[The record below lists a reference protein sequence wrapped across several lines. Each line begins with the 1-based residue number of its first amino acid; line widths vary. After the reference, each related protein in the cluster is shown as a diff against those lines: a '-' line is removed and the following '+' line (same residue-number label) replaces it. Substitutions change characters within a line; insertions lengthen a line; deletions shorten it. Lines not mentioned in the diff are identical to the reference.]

1 MSRKTKIWLTVA
13 ASLTIIGLI
22 IFGGTMAMIK
32 WDFSRLSTVQYETE
46 RYEIYEMFENISV
59 ITDTADIEFV
69 ISENG
74 KATVVCREEP
84 KAKHSV
90 AVKNGTLTIELWET
104 RKWYEHIHIGITVD
118 SPKITVYLP
127 SGEYGALSVKGRTGR
142 TSIAKEFTFESID
155 IALTTGEINNY
166 ASAIGAVKLKAT
178 TGAILVQN
186 VKSASLSMTA
196 STGSVSAKGVTCT
209 GDVTVKVSTG
219 RLNAENVSSKSFT
232 STGSTGSASL
242 KNVIAEESFSVKRST
257 GSIKLDG
264 CDAASIVISTDTGNI
279 TGTLLSEKNFIA
291 SSDTGNISVPDTHT
305 GGRCELTTDTGDIKI
320 SIKKCAEAHYR
331 ALSYRA

>member
-1 MSRKTKIWLTVA
+1 MQHNKPALLEKANSLPMSPGVYIMRDKNAKVIYVGKSRKLKNRVSQYFQNGEKNLKTARMVQ
-13 ASLTIIGLI
+13 SVC
-22 IFGGTMAMIK
+22 
-32 WDFSRLSTVQYETE
+32 DFDYYVCDS
-46 RYEIYEMFENISV
+46 EIE
-59 ITDTADIEFV
+59 
-69 ISENG
+69 
-74 KATVVCREEP
+74 
-84 KAKHSV
+84 
-90 AVKNGTLTIELWET
+90 
-104 RKWYEHIHIGITVD
+104 
-118 SPKITVYLP
+118 
-127 SGEYGALSVKGRTGR
+127 ALSLENTLIKQYT
-142 TSIAKEFTFESID
+142 
-155 IALTTGEINNY
+155 
-166 ASAIGAVKLKAT
+166 
-178 TGAILVQN
+178 
-186 VKSASLSMTA
+186 MTA

-209 GDVTVKVSTG
+209 GDITVKVSTG